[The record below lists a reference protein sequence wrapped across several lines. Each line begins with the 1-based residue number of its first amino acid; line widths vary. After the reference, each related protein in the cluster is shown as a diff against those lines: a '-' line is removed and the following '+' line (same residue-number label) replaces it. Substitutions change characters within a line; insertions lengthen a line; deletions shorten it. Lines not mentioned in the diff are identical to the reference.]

1 MPKVPSTIQERSVSE
16 LSERN
21 MKALHV
27 MVQVFGSFVF
37 IFWFK
42 LLNDSHYISDISLF
56 KVYGIEN
63 D

>member
-1 MPKVPSTIQERSVSE
+1 MPNVSSAVQEYFVSG
-16 LSERN
+16 LSERS

-42 LLNDSHYISDISLF
+42 LFNDSHYISDISLF
-56 KVYGIEN
+56 KVYGIVN